1 MKSPQ
6 NSNINKAK
14 VTRDSNGN
22 IVYRGE
28 KFPGY
33 NKPIRDS
40 GSKQGKVLAKKGDK
54 IKLVRFGDPK
64 MPDNTSAQ
72 ANDNFYSRF
81 GGQSGMN
88 DKFSA
93 LYWSSRY
100 LWPRG
105 SQKGK
110 GPKPFYSIK
119 KGEYMTDEK
128 SRSALMCI
136 LQGMMEYIKP
146 DKVNKDDDEEEE
158 LEELREELL
167 GDDDES
173 DIDEDEEIEL
183 VGKEKLWAETVHASE
198 DQIYKNELGTVVIK
212 AFDDDK
218 MISYDPLYVNVGE
231 SDVHGDGISDE
242 ELDKLVANI
251 NQKIKDGELK
261 SKIHHTY
268 DTDGYHYLK
277 ASRMPMDAYIENPLA
292 EDGKIMIAEGQPIL
306 KTQFTS
312 MAMWEK
318 KKSGMLKNPSIGG
331 AGKRVPNPD
340 YEGE

>member
-6 NSNINKAK
+6 NSNINKAD
-14 VTRDSNGN
+14 VTRDSAGN

-28 KFPGY
+28 KFPSY

-64 MPDNTSAQ
+64 MRDNYSVQ

-81 GGQSGMN
+81 GGQSGMD
-88 DKFSA
+88 DKFSP
-93 LYWSSRY
+93 LYWSARY

-110 GPKPFYSIK
+110 GAKPFHTIK
-119 KGEYMTDEK
+119 KGEYEMNEDK
-128 SRSALMCI
+128 SRSALMHI

-146 DKVNKDDDEEEE
+146 SVSDKEKVED
-158 LEELREELL
+158 LEELVEELVS
-167 GDDDES
+167 DDDDFEDS
-173 DIDEDEEIEL
+173 DEEMDMAD
-183 VGKEKLWAETVHASE
+183 KEKLWAETVHASD
-198 DQIYKNELGTVVIK
+198 DQIYKNELGVVVIK

-242 ELDKLVANI
+242 ELDKLVSNI
-251 NQKIKDGELK
+251 NQKIKEGKLK

-312 MAMWEK
+312 KAMWEK
-318 KKSGMLKNPSIGG
+318 KKMGVLKNPSIGG
-331 AGKRVPNPD
+331 AGKRIPNPD
-340 YEGE
+340 YEGED